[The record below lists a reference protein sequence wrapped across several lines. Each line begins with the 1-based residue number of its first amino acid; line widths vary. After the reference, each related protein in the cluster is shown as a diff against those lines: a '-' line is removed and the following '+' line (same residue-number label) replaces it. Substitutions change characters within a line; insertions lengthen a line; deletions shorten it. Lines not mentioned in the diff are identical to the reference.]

1 MNEKKFNADDASLSV
16 DLSEAT
22 QAVKESRFQDAL
34 NLLEIILEN
43 QHSNVDSLYLA
54 AVCARYLK
62 KFDDSQQYIENLLIN
77 APDMGRAYQEL
88 GHLNRYLGNEDKAV
102 MHCLTK
108 LSCTG
113 RKA

>member
-43 QHSNVDSLYLA
+43 QPSNVDS
-54 AVCARYLK
+54 
-62 KFDDSQQYIENLLIN
+62 
-77 APDMGRAYQEL
+77 
-88 GHLNRYLGNEDKAV
+88 
-102 MHCLTK
+102 
-108 LSCTG
+108 
-113 RKA
+113 